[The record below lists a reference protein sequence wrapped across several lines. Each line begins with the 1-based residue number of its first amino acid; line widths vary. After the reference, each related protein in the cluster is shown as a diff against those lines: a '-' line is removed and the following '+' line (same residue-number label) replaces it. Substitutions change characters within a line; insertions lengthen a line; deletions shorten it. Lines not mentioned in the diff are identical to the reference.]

1 MDYGW
6 QTITG
11 NVPSK
16 SNCYKIITIAGHSS
30 IAKTPPLKAWENAFY
45 MQCGKYRGLKINTFF
60 EYHCKVFYPS
70 MRTDLDNHC
79 KIVLDAMQRADVIT
93 NDNKC
98 VKIVAEKF
106 IDKSN
111 PRIEFKLVT
120 IE

>member
-1 MDYGW
+1 MEYEW
-6 QTITG
+6 QTILG

-16 SNCYKIITIAGHSS
+16 SNCYKITTINGHASLSKSS
-30 IAKTPPLKAWENAFY
+30 ALTDWENSFF
-45 MQCGKYRGLKINTFF
+45 MQCGKYRNLNIDKYF
-60 EYHCKVFYPS
+60 EYHCRVFYPT

-79 KIVLDAMQRADVIT
+79 KIVLDAMQRAKVIT

-106 IDKSN
+106 IDKIN